1 MSNLNGLRDQL
12 IALRAEQLKAKAE
25 SDKAIET
32 IRGLVDNLDTNS
44 LDLLEKYGFYPDF
57 LRNLDVDRLGND
69 REYLNLFREDLE
81 NAIKHLTI
89 AEKLNPNDCEVKYNL
104 GLINEINGNISL
116 AVEKYNEVLRI
127 NPNHEEA
134 KNSLHLINE
143 FNESE

>member
-57 LRNLDVDRLGND
+57 LRNLDVDRLGTD

-81 NAIKHLTI
+81 NAIKHLTD
-89 AEKLNPNDCEVKYNL
+89 ELENVLNV
-104 GLINEINGNISL
+104 
-116 AVEKYNEVLRI
+116 
-127 NPNHEEA
+127 
-134 KNSLHLINE
+134 
-143 FNESE
+143 

>member
-57 LRNLDVDRLGND
+57 LRNLDVDRLGTD
-69 REYLNLFREDLE
+69 REYLNLFSGDLE
-81 NAIKHLTI
+81 NAIKHLTDEL
-89 AEKLNPNDCEVKYNL
+89 EKVLNV
-104 GLINEINGNISL
+104 
-116 AVEKYNEVLRI
+116 
-127 NPNHEEA
+127 
-134 KNSLHLINE
+134 
-143 FNESE
+143 

>member
-44 LDLLEKYGFYPDF
+44 LDLLEKYAFYPDF

-81 NAIKHLTI
+81 NAIKHLTDEL
-89 AEKLNPNDCEVKYNL
+89 EKVLNV
-104 GLINEINGNISL
+104 
-116 AVEKYNEVLRI
+116 
-127 NPNHEEA
+127 
-134 KNSLHLINE
+134 
-143 FNESE
+143 

>member
-44 LDLLEKYGFYPDF
+44 LDLLEKYGSYPDF

-81 NAIKHLTI
+81 NAIKHLTDEL
-89 AEKLNPNDCEVKYNL
+89 EKVLNV
-104 GLINEINGNISL
+104 
-116 AVEKYNEVLRI
+116 
-127 NPNHEEA
+127 
-134 KNSLHLINE
+134 
-143 FNESE
+143 

>member
-1 MSNLNGLRDQL
+1 MSNLNELRDQL

-81 NAIKHLTI
+81 NAIKHLTDEL
-89 AEKLNPNDCEVKYNL
+89 EKVLNV
-104 GLINEINGNISL
+104 
-116 AVEKYNEVLRI
+116 
-127 NPNHEEA
+127 
-134 KNSLHLINE
+134 
-143 FNESE
+143 

>member
-44 LDLLEKYGFYPDF
+44 LDLLKKYGFYPDF

-81 NAIKHLTI
+81 NAIKHLTDEL
-89 AEKLNPNDCEVKYNL
+89 EKVLNV
-104 GLINEINGNISL
+104 
-116 AVEKYNEVLRI
+116 
-127 NPNHEEA
+127 
-134 KNSLHLINE
+134 
-143 FNESE
+143 

>member
-69 REYLNLFREDLE
+69 HEYLNLFREDLE
-81 NAIKHLTI
+81 NAIKHLTDEL
-89 AEKLNPNDCEVKYNL
+89 EKVLNV
-104 GLINEINGNISL
+104 
-116 AVEKYNEVLRI
+116 
-127 NPNHEEA
+127 
-134 KNSLHLINE
+134 
-143 FNESE
+143 

>member
-81 NAIKHLTI
+81 NAIKHLTDEL
-89 AEKLNPNDCEVKYNL
+89 EKILNV
-104 GLINEINGNISL
+104 
-116 AVEKYNEVLRI
+116 
-127 NPNHEEA
+127 
-134 KNSLHLINE
+134 
-143 FNESE
+143 

>member
-1 MSNLNGLRDQL
+1 MSNLNGLRDKL

-81 NAIKHLTI
+81 NAIKHLTDEL
-89 AEKLNPNDCEVKYNL
+89 EKVLNV
-104 GLINEINGNISL
+104 
-116 AVEKYNEVLRI
+116 
-127 NPNHEEA
+127 
-134 KNSLHLINE
+134 
-143 FNESE
+143 

>member
-81 NAIKHLTI
+81 NAIKHLRVGEGI
-89 AEKLNPNDCEVKYNL
+89 KCINL
-104 GLINEINGNISL
+104 
-116 AVEKYNEVLRI
+116 K
-127 NPNHEEA
+127 
-134 KNSLHLINE
+134 
-143 FNESE
+143 

>member
-81 NAIKHLTI
+81 NAIKHLTDEL
-89 AEKLNPNDCEVKYNL
+89 EKVLNV
-104 GLINEINGNISL
+104 
-116 AVEKYNEVLRI
+116 
-127 NPNHEEA
+127 
-134 KNSLHLINE
+134 
-143 FNESE
+143 

>member
-32 IRGLVDNLDTNS
+32 IRVLVDNLDTNS

-57 LRNLDVDRLGND
+57 LRNLDVDRLGTD

-81 NAIKHLTI
+81 NAIKHLTDEL
-89 AEKLNPNDCEVKYNL
+89 EKILNV
-104 GLINEINGNISL
+104 
-116 AVEKYNEVLRI
+116 
-127 NPNHEEA
+127 
-134 KNSLHLINE
+134 
-143 FNESE
+143 

>member
-44 LDLLEKYGFYPDF
+44 LDLLEKYGFYSDF

-81 NAIKHLTI
+81 NAIKHLTDEL
-89 AEKLNPNDCEVKYNL
+89 EKVLNV
-104 GLINEINGNISL
+104 
-116 AVEKYNEVLRI
+116 
-127 NPNHEEA
+127 
-134 KNSLHLINE
+134 
-143 FNESE
+143 

>member
-57 LRNLDVDRLGND
+57 LRNLNVDRLGND

-81 NAIKHLTI
+81 NAIKHLTDEL
-89 AEKLNPNDCEVKYNL
+89 EKVLNV
-104 GLINEINGNISL
+104 
-116 AVEKYNEVLRI
+116 
-127 NPNHEEA
+127 
-134 KNSLHLINE
+134 
-143 FNESE
+143 

>member
-57 LRNLDVDRLGND
+57 LRNLDVDRLGTD
-69 REYLNLFREDLE
+69 REYLNLFSEDLE
-81 NAIKHLTI
+81 NAIKHLTDEL
-89 AEKLNPNDCEVKYNL
+89 EKVLNV
-104 GLINEINGNISL
+104 
-116 AVEKYNEVLRI
+116 
-127 NPNHEEA
+127 
-134 KNSLHLINE
+134 
-143 FNESE
+143 